1 MLQLGAHTCLKL
13 SKLVT
18 REPDASPPFL
28 QEPPP
33 QRWFSLN
40 LTHLV
45 WKGEGKIQAL
55 PTSICTLLSTMSSH
69 LLQRLLWQLVGV
81 DRTKP
86 CRCRAYLAPISAHGK
101 MGFDPISKT
110 TVNVSFHLFLKMS
123 EYTWC
128 VWGTVR
134 SFLYLEVKLRI
145 EKKVN
150 GSVGIP
156 KCVYCL
162 SYAQLCTVGSL
173 LIISFKI

>member
-1 MLQLGAHTCLKL
+1 MLQPGAHTCLKL
-13 SKLVT
+13 SKPVA

-33 QRWFSLN
+33 QRWFSLS
-40 LTHLV
+40 LTHLA
-45 WKGEGKIQAL
+45 WEGKGKIQAL

-81 DRTKP
+81 DKTKP
-86 CRCRAYLAPISAHGK
+86 CKCRAYLAPILAHGK
-101 MGFDPISKT
+101 TGFDPISET
-110 TVNVSFHLFLKMS
+110 AVNVSFHLLLKMS
-123 EYTWC
+123 EYTRC

-134 SFLYLEVKLRI
+134 SFLHLEVKLRI
-145 EKKVN
+145 EKRVN

-162 SYAQLCTVGSL
+162 LCAQLCTVGSL